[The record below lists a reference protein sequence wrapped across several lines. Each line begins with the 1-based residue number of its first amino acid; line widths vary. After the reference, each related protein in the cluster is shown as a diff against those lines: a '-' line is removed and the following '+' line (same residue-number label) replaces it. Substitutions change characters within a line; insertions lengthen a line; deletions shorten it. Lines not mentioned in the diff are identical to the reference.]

1 MEVRPSTPD
10 AEIDLH
16 ELFFKLRRRWLWFVL
31 ALLLAGGAAWLYLKV
46 KSPVYEMQST
56 LLIGDQS
63 TGSKKTQELLQL
75 LDNKEKGVKLEDEVG
90 LLTSAGVIRQT
101 LAQLPFAVSY
111 FQVPDTWLNQP
122 ANLLVREQL
131 AADVP
136 FRVQPVAGT
145 PQLTGVPIYVDR
157 LSDGRLRVHA
167 TVKKG
172 QLRQLDTGD
181 LLREVME
188 AQFDQTVRAGDTLRT
203 PLLSAVISLDS
214 AQQQT
219 AATNGH
225 YFFQLNDLRS
235 LTEEYQARLKVAPT
249 DHESRILLLTLRGTV
264 PAKEALFLNKLM
276 ETYVQDDLAQKN
288 QTGRKAVAF
297 LDEEIGK
304 LASSR
309 QQSAQAL
316 SSYRSSNGLV
326 DAGTQSNVGIQQQS
340 ELATLRARTATTQK
354 YYRDMLGYMQANRG
368 AREVAAPSSAGIDD
382 PAVTGLIQQLTQL
395 NGERASVMASST
407 NLENPLTRGIDDQIS
422 TTKES
427 LIKTLSSL
435 VRNSATSLRD
445 LDQQLADV
453 NSRIA
458 QLPEQQ
464 RKLAALNTSN
474 DFNEKNYNF
483 LVEKRNEAAIALA
496 TNNSDKKVIDPAAL
510 VGIGPAAPKPALVA
524 LLALLAGL
532 ALPTGLILLLGKANR
547 RVQSREDLAR
557 VTAIPVL
564 GAVPHVAAKDKA
576 TMLRDQRGQVA
587 EAFRSIR
594 VNMQYLSAGIDKRVI
609 GVTSSVPGEGKTFS
623 AINLAAEL
631 AQGNRRVILLECDLR
646 RPTLGSYFDL
656 DVVQPVGLSSYLTE
670 ASTLDESRLKS
681 SIPNLD
687 IMCSGPIPE
696 NPTKLLE
703 SPRFDELLVR
713 LKEEYD
719 YVLIDTPPVGYVS
732 EFFVLLRHFDV
743 NIYVVRQNYTDRSMV
758 SQINELHLEK
768 KVKQIY
774 IIINDVNFARTYEY
788 RYKGKKYSYD

>member
-1 MEVRPSTPD
+1 MEVRPPTPE

-31 ALLLAGGAAWLYLKV
+31 SLLLAGGVAWLYLKV

-63 TGSKKTQELLQL
+63 TGSKKTQDLLQL
-75 LDNKEKGVKLEDEVG
+75 LDSKEKGVKLEDEVG
-90 LLTSAGVIRQT
+90 LLTSAGVVSQT

-111 FQVPDTWLNQP
+111 FHVPATWLNKP

-136 FRVQPVAGT
+136 FRVQPVAGA

-172 QLRQLDTGD
+172 QLHQLDTGD
-181 LLREVME
+181 LLREVVE
-188 AQFDQTVRAGDTLRT
+188 TQLDETVRPGDTLRT
-203 PLLSAVISLDS
+203 PLLSAVIGLDS
-214 AQQQT
+214 ARRQT
-219 AATNGH
+219 AAADGR

-249 DHESRILLLTLRGTV
+249 DHESRILLLTMRGTV

-368 AREVAAPSSAGIDD
+368 AGQVAAPSSAGIDD
-382 PAVTGLIQQLTQL
+382 PSITGLIQQLTQL
-395 NGERASVMASST
+395 NGERASLMASST
-407 NLENPLTRGIDDQIS
+407 SLENPLIRGIDDQIS

-435 VRNSATSLRD
+435 VRNSRY
-445 LDQQLADV
+445 V
-453 NSRIA
+453 
-458 QLPEQQ
+458 
-464 RKLAALNTSN
+464 
-474 DFNEKNYNF
+474 
-483 LVEKRNEAAIALA
+483 
-496 TNNSDKKVIDPAAL
+496 PARP
-510 VGIGPAAPKPALVA
+510 GPAASQREQPHCPA
-524 LLALLAGL
+524 AG
-532 ALPTGLILLLGKANR
+532 AAAQAGG
-547 RVQSREDLAR
+547 
-557 VTAIPVL
+557 
-564 GAVPHVAAKDKA
+564 PH
-576 TMLRDQRGQVA
+576 
-587 EAFRSIR
+587 
-594 VNMQYLSAGIDKRVI
+594 
-609 GVTSSVPGEGKTFS
+609 
-623 AINLAAEL
+623 
-631 AQGNRRVILLECDLR
+631 
-646 RPTLGSYFDL
+646 
-656 DVVQPVGLSSYLTE
+656 
-670 ASTLDESRLKS
+670 
-681 SIPNLD
+681 
-687 IMCSGPIPE
+687 
-696 NPTKLLE
+696 
-703 SPRFDELLVR
+703 
-713 LKEEYD
+713 
-719 YVLIDTPPVGYVS
+719 
-732 EFFVLLRHFDV
+732 
-743 NIYVVRQNYTDRSMV
+743 
-758 SQINELHLEK
+758 
-768 KVKQIY
+768 
-774 IIINDVNFARTYEY
+774 YEQ
-788 RYKGKKYSYD
+788 